1 MKHGQRAY
9 SENSFYFWL
18 AIATILHVVV
28 LSTAFFLQIL
38 DARKQVEPR
47 MVSITLVALPTQES
61 TPAIAVNPSVAKVI
75 LPQATSLPL
84 LPPPVEKKV
93 NTVSV
98 TPLSTKSKPVKTVSP
113 ETMPAKKSPGKQD
126 LSSALERLQQMV
138 GDKTQPPQQ
147 SSGSTVKRALAEL
160 EKRVN
165 AEKVPALAG
174 GSGEQA
180 SVADGK
186 GGAGKEYGGSGA
198 SLAYKKRI
206 AAIIQRNWELANPL
220 LKNSAGMNV
229 TVRIT
234 IFSDGSIGQILF
246 VRKSLSE
253 YLNNS
258 VKKALEK
265 SSPLPPL
272 PREEGAHGV
281 WVTFVFTPEGI
292 EQ

>member
-1 MKHGQRAY
+1 MY
-9 SENSFYFWL
+9 SEKKFYFWL
-18 AIATILHVVV
+18 AIAAMLHVVV
-28 LSTAFFLQIL
+28 LLIAFFLQRL
-38 DARKQVEPR
+38 DADRKVEPGL
-47 MVSITLVALPTQES
+47 VSINLVSLPTEES
-61 TPAIAVNPSVAKVI
+61 STAIAVNPSVAKAI
-75 LPQATSLPL
+75 SPSATPVP
-84 LPPPVEKKV
+84 LPPPSEKTV
-93 NTVSV
+93 NSVSS
-98 TPLSTKSKPVKTVSP
+98 TPLSTKSKPVTSVAP
-113 ETMPAKKSPGKQD
+113 EKMPAPKSPGKQD
-126 LSSALERLQQMV
+126 LSSALERLQQIV
-138 GDKTQPPQQ
+138 GNKAQPLQP
-147 SSGSTVKRALAEL
+147 SPGSTVKRALAEL

-165 AEKVPALAG
+165 AEKVPAVAG

-180 SVADGK
+180 SVAGGK
-186 GGAGKEYGGSGA
+186 GGDGKEYGGSG
-198 SLAYKKRI
+198 SSRAYRAKI

-272 PREEGAHGV
+272 PREEGAYGV

-292 EQ
+292 EK